1 MGLWEWLKVFT
12 KRERMIATIFDI
24 DGTLVESFGFDDAC
38 YISAI
43 REVLGEVYIH
53 DDWSKYKNVTD
64 TGSLRQIMEENKIQE
79 NGQIKQVRTKFGK
92 LIRQYLQDG
101 GECRAKDGAVHLI
114 NKLLAAEGYEVGF
127 ATGGWRHTAKM
138 KLLHAGFNLRNTVL
152 TSSDDGDERVTI
164 MKTCLF
170 ALGNYFER
178 IVYIGDAEWDRQATE
193 ELGWHFIG
201 VGGRLKGKCEFWIE
215 DFSSHDTFMKMLYA

>member
-1 MGLWEWLKVFT
+1 
-12 KRERMIATIFDI
+12 MIATIFDI

-53 DDWSKYKNVTD
+53 NDWSKYKNVTD

-79 NGQIKQVRTKFGK
+79 KGQIEEVRTKFGES
-92 LIRQYLQDG
+92 IRQYLQNG
-101 GECRAKDGAVHLI
+101 GKCRPKKGAIHLI
-114 NKLLAAEGYEVGF
+114 NKLLAAEDYKVGF

-138 KLLHAGFNLRNTVL
+138 KLRHAGFNLKNTIL
-152 TSSDDGDERVTI
+152 TSSDDGDERVVI
-164 MKTCLF
+164 MKKCLLQ
-170 ALGNYFER
+170 LGHCFQR
-178 IVYIGDAEWDRQATE
+178 VVYIGDAEWDMQATQ

-201 VGGRLKGKCEFWIE
+201 VGARLKGKCEYWVE
-215 DFSSHDTFMKMLYA
+215 DFSSHDTFIKMLYA

>member
-1 MGLWEWLKVFT
+1 
-12 KRERMIATIFDI
+12 MIATIFDI

-53 DDWSKYKNVTD
+53 NDWSKYKNVTD

-79 NGQIKQVRTKFGK
+79 AGQVGEVRTKFGE
-92 LIRQYLQDG
+92 LIRKYLQNG
-101 GECRAKDGAVHLI
+101 GKCRPKSGAIHLI
-114 NKLLAAEGYEVGF
+114 NKLTTAEDYEVGF
-127 ATGGWRHTAKM
+127 ATGGWRHTAEM
-138 KLLHAGFNLRNTVL
+138 KLQHAGFNLENTVL

-164 MKTCLF
+164 MKKCLLQ
-170 ALGNYFER
+170 LGHCFQR
-178 IVYIGDAEWDRQATE
+178 VVYVGDAEWDMQATQ

-201 VGGRLKGKCEFWIE
+201 VGARLKGKCEFWVE
-215 DFSSHDTFMKMLYA
+215 DFSSYNTFMKMLYA

>member
-1 MGLWEWLKVFT
+1 
-12 KRERMIATIFDI
+12 MIATIFDI

-43 REVLGEVYIH
+43 RGVLGEVHIH

-79 NGQIKQVRTKFGK
+79 KEQIKEVRTKFGE
-92 LIRQYLQDG
+92 LIRKYLQNG
-101 GECRAKDGAVHLI
+101 GKCLPKEGSIHLI
-114 NKLLAAEGYEVGF
+114 NKLTTTDGYEVGF

-138 KLLHAGFNLRNTVL
+138 KLQHAGFNLRNTVL

-164 MKTCLF
+164 MKKCASVLRSCF
-170 ALGNYFER
+170 HR
-178 IVYIGDAEWDRQATE
+178 IVYIGDAEWDMQATQ

-201 VGGRLKGKCEFWIE
+201 VGARLKGKCKFWVK
-215 DFSSHDTFMKMLYA
+215 DFSSQDIFMKMLHA

>member
-1 MGLWEWLKVFT
+1 
-12 KRERMIATIFDI
+12 MIATIFDI

-53 DDWSKYKNVTD
+53 SDWSKYKNVTD

-79 NGQIKQVRTKFGK
+79 KGQIEEVRTKFGE
-92 LIRQYLQDG
+92 LVRQYLQNG
-101 GECRAKDGAVHLI
+101 GKCLQKRGAIHLI
-114 NKLLAAEGYEVGF
+114 NKLLAAEDYEVGF
-127 ATGGWRHTAKM
+127 ATGGWRHTAEM
-138 KLLHAGFNLRNTVL
+138 KLQHVGFDLRNIVL

-164 MKTCLF
+164 MKKCLSQ
-170 ALGNYFER
+170 LGHCFQR
-178 IVYIGDAEWDRQATE
+178 VVYIGDAEWDMQATQ

-201 VGGRLKGKCEFWIE
+201 VGARLKGKCEFWIE
-215 DFSSHDTFMKMLYA
+215 DFSNYDTFMKMLHV

>member
-1 MGLWEWLKVFT
+1 
-12 KRERMIATIFDI
+12 MITTIFDI
-24 DGTLVESFGFDDAC
+24 DGTLVESFDFDNAC

-43 REVLGEVYIH
+43 REVLGEVHIH

-79 NGQIKQVRTKFGK
+79 KAQINEVRTKFGEM
-92 LIRQYLQDG
+92 IRQHLQNG
-101 GECRAKDGAVHLI
+101 GKYPPKKGAIHLI
-114 NKLLAAEGYEVGF
+114 NKLTAADNYEVGF

-138 KLLHAGFNLRNTVL
+138 KLQHAGFNLRNTVL

-164 MKTCLF
+164 MKKCLF
-170 ALGNYFER
+170 ALGNNFQR
-178 IVYIGDAEWDRQATE
+178 IVYIGDAEWDMQATQ

-201 VGGRLKGKCEFWIE
+201 VGARLKGKCNFWVE
-215 DFSSHDTFMKMLYA
+215 DFSNYDTFMKMLHA

>member
-1 MGLWEWLKVFT
+1 
-12 KRERMIATIFDI
+12 MIATIFDI

-43 REVLGEVYIH
+43 REVLGEVHIH

-79 NGQIKQVRTKFGK
+79 KGQINEVRTKFGE
-92 LIRQYLQDG
+92 LITQYLQNG
-101 GECRAKDGAVHLI
+101 GECQPKEGTIHLI
-114 NKLLAAEGYEVGF
+114 NKLITVDRYEVGF

-138 KLLHAGFNLRNTVL
+138 KLQHAGFNLKNTIL

-164 MKTCLF
+164 MKKCLSM
-170 ALGNYFER
+170 LGNCFHR
-178 IVYIGDAEWDRQATE
+178 IVYIGDAEWDIEATE
-193 ELGWHFIG
+193 KLGWHFIG
-201 VGGRLKGKCEFWIE
+201 VGTRLKDKCEFWVE
-215 DFSSHDTFMKMLYA
+215 DFSSLDTFMKMLHA